1 MNEELVRQYFIG
13 KDYFHTNEQTHH
25 IIREGKKKKKRR
37 RKNLLIGRELKW

>member
-25 IIREGKKKKKRR
+25 HQREGKGKEKEKIK
-37 RKNLLIGRELKW
+37 EEFTYWS